1 MGGLPGEK
9 AFDLEFNPTSARGPR
24 LCFGLLEETKVVKVG
39 AGRLGEGRVRALWSW
54 LSLAKASNKKALDS
68 KETSPCS
75 LSPAWDTSTPR
86 QPTKPDPRGRRESS
100 KTEDWSS
107 PNPVKLTVSGD
118 PALV

>member
-9 AFDLEFNPTSARGPR
+9 AFDLEFNPTSARGLR

-68 KETSPCS
+68 KETSFI
-75 LSPAWDTSTPR
+75 
-86 QPTKPDPRGRRESS
+86 
-100 KTEDWSS
+100 
-107 PNPVKLTVSGD
+107 
-118 PALV
+118 